1 MKLLIAT
8 HNRGKLLEYQEILS
22 DLPFELVTLDDVG
35 IMHDVEE
42 TGATF
47 YENALLKAEQYAAM
61 SGLLT
66 LSDDSGLEVDALNGE
81 PGVYS
86 KRYAGED
93 KSDADRNRYLL
104 DKLHD
109 VPASERSARFR
120 CVIVFAD
127 PEGHTLSTEGTCE
140 GAIAF
145 EPRGTNGFGYDPI
158 FLMEGSDTHLAEL
171 SSPEKNR
178 ISHRGRAAV
187 GVPALLEKWLESHK
201 K

>member
-8 HNRGKLLEYQEILS
+8 HNRGKLLEYQEILTN
-22 DLPFELVTLDDVG
+22 LPIELVTLDDVG
-35 IMHDVEE
+35 ILHDVEE
-42 TGATF
+42 TGTTF
-47 YENALLKAEQYAAM
+47 YENALLKAKQYAAM

-93 KSDADRNRYLL
+93 KSDADRNSYLL
-104 DKLHD
+104 TKLKD
-109 VPASERSARFR
+109 VPAPKRSARFR
-120 CVIVFAD
+120 CVIVLAD
-127 PEGHTLSTEGTCE
+127 ADGNTATTEGTCE

-145 EPRGTNGFGYDPI
+145 GPKGTNGFGYDPI
-158 FLMEGSDTHLAEL
+158 FLVEGSETHLAEL
-171 SSPEKNR
+171 SSQDKNR

-187 GVPALLEKWLESHK
+187 RVPPLLERWMETDK